1 MADGEHRRHRA
12 HARDAGLTGETPA
25 WRGDH
30 ALAEQRGSRRRGNPA
45 RALSEIENC
54 QVEGGTGE
62 YAGGVRFFFA
72 ATPLRKSLPEN
83 YRIEMAGSIEE
94 ATKANSALAP
104 LFPLRGGQPRGAT
117 HHDAVGTRGDS
128 RAESVEGFPMEADR
142 RMTERMPSSVD
153 PEIRQPAYA
162 LALSAKTSAKVL

>member
-45 RALSEIENC
+45 RFPKLKIAKSKAEQESTLAAC
-54 QVEGGTGE
+54 D
-62 YAGGVRFFFA
+62 FFA

-104 LFPLRGGQPRGAT
+104 LFPLRGGQPCGAT